1 MAYNQADQYFEP
13 STDTDANF
21 ANSVAGQTNSYFLP
35 AVYSKKVLNFFRK
48 SSVAEAITNTDYA
61 GEISAYGDSVRI
73 IKEPVITVYQY
84 ERGQDTTQT
93 KLTDQEVNLV
103 VDTANAFKFIVDDIE
118 TSMSHVNFKE
128 VASSSAAYALR
139 DAFDQ
144 GVIAKMF
151 SGVSAS
157 SPNHIL
163 GSDSATDLAAGTFDG
178 TGNLDIGYDSGE
190 HDPIDVLSHMARLL
204 DEQNVPEEG
213 RWFLANPEF
222 YEQLVKSSS
231 KLISVDFNAGQGS
244 IRNGLVSS
252 GKLRGF
258 DMYKTNNIDSTTNA
272 AGKCIA
278 GHMSAV
284 CTAQTIINTEVIRDP
299 SSFGDIVR
307 GLHVYGAKYFVLKHL
322 FLPSTASTKAE
333 RGMKYSPFSIMPQ
346 IGTDTQPLRISTT
359 KKIKVSGQYLKN
371 ENKKKYDENY
381 DRILGEKRWHIA
393 GLSVRKKEWAV
404 VV

>member
-1 MAYNQADQYFEP
+1 MASNTADQYFAQ
-13 STDTDANF
+13 SSGSNF
-21 ANSVAGQTNSYFLP
+21 SGNNFMP
-35 AVYSKKVLNFFRK
+35 EIYSKKVLNFFRK
-48 SSVAEAITNTDYA
+48 ASVAEAITNTDYA
-61 GEISAYGDSVRI
+61 GEISAYGDSVKI
-73 IKEPVITVYQY
+73 IKEPVITVDQY
-84 ERGQDTTQT
+84 ERGGSITATT
-93 KLTDQEVNLV
+93 LTDNEVTLV

-139 DAFDQ
+139 DAFDT

-151 SGVSAS
+151 AGVPAS

-178 TGNLDIGYDSGE
+178 TGNLDIGYASGE

-222 YEQLVKSSS
+222 YEQLVQSSS
-231 KLISVDFNAGQGS
+231 KLMSVDFNAGQGS

-258 DMYKTNNIDSTTNA
+258 DMYKTNNIAATSNA

-278 GHMSAV
+278 GHISST
-284 CTAQTIINTEVIRDP
+284 CTAQTIINTEVVRDTA
-299 SSFGDIVR
+299 SFGDIVR
-307 GLHVYGAKYFVLKHL
+307 GLHVYGAKVLRPEAL
-322 FLPSTASTKAE
+322 
-333 RGMKYSPFSIMPQ
+333 
-346 IGTDTQPLRISTT
+346 
-359 KKIKVSGQYLKN
+359 VSAFYGI
-371 ENKKKYDENY
+371 D
-381 DRILGEKRWHIA
+381 
-393 GLSVRKKEWAV
+393 
-404 VV
+404 